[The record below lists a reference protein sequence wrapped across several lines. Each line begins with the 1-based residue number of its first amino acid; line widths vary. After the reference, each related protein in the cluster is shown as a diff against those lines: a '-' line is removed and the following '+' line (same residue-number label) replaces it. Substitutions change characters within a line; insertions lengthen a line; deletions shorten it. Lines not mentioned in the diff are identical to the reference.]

1 MKEKMQ
7 NIFGGIFLIIIIV
20 VIIAIWL
27 NIGGNNTNTEDN
39 RIILTPLEVNADPS
53 AYISN
58 EINVEGV
65 VITSNQVDFSFLIM
79 PIDIYIQCD
88 RNAYCG
94 EEYSHLKVRYEENK
108 LPSFEHDVVVTG
120 NLNKNSD
127 NTYVLYASEI
137 KDKGKI

>member
-7 NIFGGIFLIIIIV
+7 NIFGGVFLIIMIV
-20 VIIAIWL
+20 VIIAFWL
-27 NIGGNNTNTEDN
+27 NIGGNNMNTEDN
-39 RIILTPLEVNADPS
+39 EIILTPLEVNADPS
-53 AYISN
+53 SYTSN

-65 VITSNQVDFSFLIM
+65 VITSNQGDFSFLIM

-94 EEYSHLKVRYEENK
+94 EEYSHLKVRYEENT
-108 LPSFEHDVVVTG
+108 LPLFEHDVVVTG